1 MKSLPKISI
10 AKTAWHVIKLLQNPI
25 KETARM
31 TAIYGDFFAFGN
43 INSFSKQTY
52 KPAFFVHNP
61 IYIKHILKDNQSNY
75 SRGLVFKK
83 RKDLAALEQLLG
95 NGIFLSDGTDW
106 EAQHKM
112 LKTLFGA
119 EGLAKTHKE
128 IYLQTEQLISVWK
141 KQTEKTS
148 TIDIETSIHF
158 LMLKILF
165 KTYFIKDENYD
176 VEKVFDIFQSIMKS
190 ASFKES
196 VKGFF
201 KIGLRWLVG
210 LKKQENKAI
219 EKIQELNVLI
229 KELYIYLQ
237 KNTEQAGMLT
247 ELLLQKVNSKEISYQ
262 DFRDTVMNFIFAGF
276 ETTAAAITW
285 SLYCLAKHN
294 TLQQNIQ
301 QDLKQLNTLQSKNWQ
316 QTDVPSLTNF
326 TKEAMRLYPPV
337 WFYIRESIEDDV
349 IDGHPI
355 PKGSFIFICPFALH
369 QNQENWHNPKD
380 FNPNR
385 FLKENMQGKTYQYIP
400 FGQGKRMCLGHALAG
415 IQMHIILA
423 ELITNFNFHLISKK
437 EPAINPAIIIK
448 GEKPICLKVAL
459 AK

>member
-1 MKSLPKISI
+1 MKTLPKISTF
-10 AKTAWHVIKLLQNPI
+10 KTAWHVIKLLQNPI
-25 KETARM
+25 KETAKM
-31 TAIYGDFFAFGN
+31 TNAYGDFFAFGN

-52 KPAFFVHNP
+52 KPAFFVHKP
-61 IYIKHILKDNQSNY
+61 EYIKHILKDNQNNY

-95 NGIFLSDGTDW
+95 NGIFLSDGADW

-112 LKTLFGA
+112 LRALFGT
-119 EGLAKTHKE
+119 EGLAKTHQE
-128 IYLQTEQLISVWK
+128 IYAQTQIVINDWK
-141 KQTEKTS
+141 NKI
-148 TIDIETSIHF
+148 TINNKVDVETSIHF

-165 KTYFIKDENYD
+165 KTYFIKDDAYN
-176 VEKVFDIFQSIMKS
+176 VKKIFDIFQAIMKS

-201 KIGLRWLVG
+201 KIGLRWLIG
-210 LKKQENKAI
+210 LKKKENDALKKI
-219 EKIQELNVLI
+219 EELDGLV
-229 KELYIYLQ
+229 KELYHYLQ
-237 KNTEQAGMLT
+237 ANPEQAGMLT
-247 ELLLQKVNSKEISYQ
+247 QLLLQKLNNQEITYT

-285 SLYCLAKHN
+285 SLHCLAKHQH
-294 TLQQNIQ
+294 LQKNIQ
-301 QDLKQLNTLQSKNWQ
+301 LQLIAINKQQAKNWQ
-316 QTDVPSLTNF
+316 QTDVASLTNF

-337 WFYIRESIEDDV
+337 WFYIRESVEDDIV
-349 IDGHPI
+349 DGYFI

-369 QNQENWHNPKD
+369 QNKDNWQQPKE
-380 FNPNR
+380 FNPDR

-423 ELITNFNFHLISKK
+423 ELLVNFNFNLVSKK

-448 GEKPICLKVAL
+448 GVKPITLNVSNVN
-459 AK
+459 